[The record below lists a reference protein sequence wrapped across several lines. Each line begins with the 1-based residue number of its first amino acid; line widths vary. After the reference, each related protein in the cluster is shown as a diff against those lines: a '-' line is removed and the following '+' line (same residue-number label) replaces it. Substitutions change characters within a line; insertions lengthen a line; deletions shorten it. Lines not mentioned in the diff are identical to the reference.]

1 MTRIV
6 GYLEGANGPLNG
18 RLYVKAGGAFIG
30 APAKDLSFKVEG
42 GIVDVELPPC
52 PPSMPYFVDWK
63 DTGDISRLKYVE
75 RWRVPSVEEVS
86 LDELRG
92 FHGRQTKRAGR
103 AQGLDNAVWKAEAQ
117 EAREKAD
124 RLEKDNARL
133 MHRLSAAEARAA
145 AANGKLASTTSEVT
159 RLKQRLQDAAEP
171 VVNVEEKIIE
181 RQVMPSEARQALA
194 EVKQELVLLHRE
206 NEKLKEQIEESV
218 ELSTHFSNL
227 HGEIDRLRNENQRL
241 LHRIEELK
249 QPRRSV
255 SSLRQEMIANLDK
268 LIDG

>member
-1 MTRIV
+1 MTRVV
-6 GYLEGANGPLNG
+6 GNLFDADGPLNG
-18 RLYVKAGGAFIG
+18 RLYLKPSPPFLGGSKNI
-30 APAKDLSFKVEG
+30 SFRIEDG
-42 GIVDVELPPC
+42 NVDIDLPPC
-52 PPSMPYFVDWK
+52 PKGTVWFVGWK
-63 DTGDISRLKYVE
+63 NKFETGGVEYYE
-75 RWRVPSVEEVS
+75 RWLVPNVDEVD
-86 LDELRG
+86 LDALRG
-92 FHGRQTKRAGR
+92 FSRPQDRRTNRMAK
-103 AQGLDNAVWKAEAQ
+103 LDTTVWKAEAE

-124 RLEKDNARL
+124 KLEKDNARL

-181 RQVMPSEARQALA
+181 RQVMPSEAKQALA

-206 NEKLKEQIEESV
+206 NDKLKEQIEESV

-227 HGEIDRLRNENQRL
+227 HAEIDRLRNENQRL
-241 LHRIEELK
+241 LNRIEELK